1 VDLLSVLEHS
11 EPPRSQ
17 YFIRLP
23 TPYGK
28 LRVDIL
34 SDDPDAAMSQ
44 GLVGEDAERANAMVN
59 EAVRR
64 AQRSEFVSAEELL
77 LETVR
82 YYPYCYDAYGVLC
95 DVSLSL
101 GRTNDAV
108 YFGRQ
113 VVALVPSYHNLTRLG
128 RALGQDGKLH
138 EAATVQY
145 HLWQVRH
152 ETGREEA
159 LEAIHGYLVTLA
171 KLDDPGPMTD
181 VCAQALREYPGDPT
195 LLYQLAYAFLL
206 QGRLA
211 EAHAVAE
218 RALQTL
224 PLSEHLVPRFVQIR
238 DSVASHIGSQRPALT
253 AGPSSSYES
262 NPYADSYESNPYAD
276 SYEPEPSSTS
286 GAYRYAANG
295 VNGTSGFAAGVSPST
310 TLPPGVIP
318 PAPPPPGQA
327 PDRIAA
333 RGAHAAST
341 MPPGTIPPVPAHL
354 PHTMPPGTIPPVNGT
369 ALSGA
374 PRTGGPLS
382 GAPLTGAP
390 LGGGAL
396 GGGPLNGAAVPHPP
410 APART
415 PPRHAPP
422 DDYHTGGYAPV
433 DRPSRH
439 GAPDPDQGQH
449 NLERGAPGYGP
460 PDAPG
465 YGAPGFGGPDD
476 GGRGFG
482 GRDDGGRG
490 YGVPDGPGPGYG
502 TADRGAGYP
511 PAGLAAGGADHPG
524 AEQRGYEHAAERAGH
539 RAAEPPPFG
548 LADIIAAVEAGN
560 LPPADGGVTVVPG
573 EGHCAILGF
582 TAHAVIAADVD
593 PDWVREL
600 LPPGDLGAPLNP
612 PFLTALAQRT
622 RRTVN
627 NIDITMLAPRL
638 TGRPPLPLSEITGRR
653 HPRIR
658 RALRYREEVHAWA
671 TEGGIL
677 VLGRG
682 VGGRWELAVEV
693 DEEYRGGGLGRT
705 LAAAGRHLVPGEM
718 IWAQIAPGNAASVRA
733 FLAAGFTPIGSEALL
748 VD

>member
-34 SDDPDAAMSQ
+34 SDNPESAMSQ
-44 GLVGEDAERANAMVN
+44 GLVGDDAERANAMVN

-82 YYPYCYDAYGVLC
+82 RYPYCYDAFGVLC

-101 GRTNDAV
+101 GRTADAV

-152 ETGREEA
+152 EADREEA

-211 EAHAVAE
+211 EGHAVAE
-218 RALQTL
+218 RALATL
-224 PLSEHLVPRFVQIR
+224 PLSEQLVPRFVQIR
-238 DSVASHIGSQRPALT
+238 DSVAAHLADLARAARPALT
-253 AGPSSSYES
+253 AGTAGDPYDSYGPYGAES
-262 NPYADSYESNPYAD
+262 HGANSHGAGSHGANSYGSDSYGSYGSDSYGSDSFGSDRYADASA
-276 SYEPEPSSTS
+276 TS
-286 GAYRYAANG
+286 GAYPNNPYAANARAGGPAGG
-295 VNGTSGFAAGVSPST
+295 VNGVAASGFAAGAASSATLPPTAPSMTLPPTSSSMTLPPGMIPPAPPPAASSMTLPPTTLPPTTLPPTTLPPTTLPPT

-318 PAPPPPGQA
+318 PAPPPGHQ
-327 PDRIAA
+327 PDRIAP
-333 RGAHAAST
+333 RGAHAAHT

-354 PHTMPPGTIPPVNGT
+354 PHTMPPGTIAPVNGT
-369 ALSGA
+369 SVGHGPAGTSLTA
-374 PRTGGPLS
+374 PRPDPGYTDRRQPD
-382 GAPLTGAP
+382 
-390 LGGGAL
+390 
-396 GGGPLNGAAVPHPP
+396 
-410 APART
+410 PAR
-415 PPRHAPP
+415 RP
-422 DDYHTGGYAPV
+422 DGSYGDDLGYHTGEYL
-433 DRPSRH
+433 RSR
-439 GAPDPDQGQH
+439 
-449 NLERGAPGYGP
+449 YG
-460 PDAPG
+460 
-465 YGAPGFGGPDD
+465 
-476 GGRGFG
+476 
-482 GRDDGGRG
+482 
-490 YGVPDGPGPGYG
+490 
-502 TADRGAGYP
+502 
-511 PAGLAAGGADHPG
+511 
-524 AEQRGYEHAAERAGH
+524 E
-539 RAAEPPPFG
+539 EPPTPEPEFG
-548 LADIIAAVEAGN
+548 LADIIAAVEGGN

-573 EGHCAILGF
+573 GGACAVLAF
-582 TAHAVIAADVD
+582 TAHAVVAADLD
-593 PDWVREL
+593 PDWIHGQL
-600 LPPGDLGAPLNP
+600 APGDLSAPLNP
-612 PFLTALAQRT
+612 PFLSALAGRT
-622 RRTVN
+622 GRRVN
-627 NIDITMLAPRL
+627 NIDITMIAPRL
-638 TGRPPLPLSEITGRR
+638 VGRLPLPLSEIAARR
-653 HPRIR
+653 HPRIE
-658 RALRYREEVHAWA
+658 RALHYREDVHAWA
-671 TEGGIL
+671 TEGGLLI
-677 VLGRG
+677 LGRG

-693 DEEYRGGGLGRT
+693 EPGYRGEGLGRT

-718 IWAQIAPGNAASVRA
+718 VWAQIAPGNAASVRA

-748 VD
+748 VQ